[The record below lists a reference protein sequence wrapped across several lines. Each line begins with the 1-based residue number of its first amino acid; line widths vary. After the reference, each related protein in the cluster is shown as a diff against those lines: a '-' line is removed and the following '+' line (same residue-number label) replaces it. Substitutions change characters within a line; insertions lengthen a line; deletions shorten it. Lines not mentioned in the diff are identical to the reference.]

1 MEDQPKSALTQQT
14 PTSSP
19 SGESVQPMPIRSDAD
34 ELWDAYIPLPEIPDY
49 YPHVLRDPTETLMG
63 QIFEHRST
71 VNRLA
76 DGCLYFVGGLRPSV
90 VAFVECGLPWDKSL
104 TSIAAFFQHRDPIGM

>member
-34 ELWDAYIPLPEIPDY
+34 ELWGCVYTAARDSRLLSARIAGSYRNTDGPDFQ
-49 YPHVLRDPTETLMG
+49 PPFHSEQTSGR
-63 QIFEHRST
+63 
-71 VNRLA
+71 
-76 DGCLYFVGGLRPSV
+76 CLYFVGGLRPSV